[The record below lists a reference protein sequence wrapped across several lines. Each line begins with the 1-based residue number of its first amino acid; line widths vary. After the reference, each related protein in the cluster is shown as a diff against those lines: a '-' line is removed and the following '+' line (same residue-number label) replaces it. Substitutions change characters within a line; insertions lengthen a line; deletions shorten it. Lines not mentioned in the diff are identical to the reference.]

1 MADFLEGFRTVLF
14 ALLAVIKQSLASL
27 GLNVGDQVAAGILV
41 ASVVLVVGLLVI
53 AIRGGGSRSSKGP
66 KPGSDE
72 FKLGLLRDLK
82 ADADA
87 YQELYDNGL
96 IEADFFA
103 DEMMQIAQVARPM
116 ADALQTPQ

>member
-41 ASVVLVVGLLVI
+41 AFVVLVVGLLVI
-53 AIRGGGSRSSKGP
+53 AIRGAGSRSSKGP

-116 ADALQTPQ
+116 ADALQTQK

>member
-1 MADFLEGFRTVLF
+1 MADFLDGFRTILF
-14 ALLAVIKQSLASL
+14 ALLDVIKESLASF
-27 GLNVGDQVAAGILV
+27 GLKIGDQVAAGILV
-41 ASVVLVVGLLVI
+41 SFVVLVFGLLI
-53 AIRGGGSRSSKGP
+53 MATRGSSKRSIKGP

-96 IEADFFA
+96 IEADFFS
-103 DEMMQIAQVARPM
+103 DEMTQIAQIARPM
-116 ADALQTPQ
+116 ADALQGQK

>member
-41 ASVVLVVGLLVI
+41 AFVVLVVGLLVI
-53 AIRGGGSRSSKGP
+53 AARSGGSRSSKGP

-72 FKLGLLRDLK
+72 FKLALLRDLK

-116 ADALQTPQ
+116 ADGLQAQK

>member
-1 MADFLEGFRTVLF
+1 MADFLEGFRVVLF

-27 GLNVGDQVAAGILV
+27 GLNVGNQVAAGILV
-41 ASVVLVVGLLVI
+41 AFVVLVVGLLVI
-53 AIRGGGSRSSKGP
+53 ALRGGESRSSKGP

-116 ADALQTPQ
+116 ADALQPQK

>member
-27 GLNVGDQVAAGILV
+27 GLNIGDQVAAGILV
-41 ASVVLVVGLLVI
+41 AFVVLVVGLLVI
-53 AIRGGGSRSSKGP
+53 AARGGGSRSSKGP

-103 DEMMQIAQVARPM
+103 DELMQIAQVARPM
-116 ADALQTPQ
+116 ADALQTQK

>member
-27 GLNVGDQVAAGILV
+27 GLDIGDQVAAGILV
-41 ASVVLVVGLLVI
+41 AFVVLIVGLLVI
-53 AIRGGGSRSSKGP
+53 ALRGEGSLSSKGP

-82 ADADA
+82 
-87 YQELYDNGL
+87 
-96 IEADFFA
+96 
-103 DEMMQIAQVARPM
+103 
-116 ADALQTPQ
+116 T

>member
-14 ALLAVIKQSLASL
+14 ALLAVIKQSLASF
-27 GLNVGDQVAAGILV
+27 GLNIGDQVAAGILV
-41 ASVVLVVGLLVI
+41 AFVVLVVGLLVI
-53 AIRGGGSRSSKGP
+53 AVRGGGSGSSKGP

-96 IEADFFA
+96 IEAEFFA

-116 ADALQTPQ
+116 ADALQTQK

>member
-14 ALLAVIKQSLASL
+14 ALLAVIKQSVASL

-41 ASVVLVVGLLVI
+41 AFVVLVVGLLVI
-53 AIRGGGSRSSKGP
+53 AIRGAGSRSSKGP

-116 ADALQTPQ
+116 ADALQTQK